1 VEIRAGIRA
10 LLHAIGQLSGRGGG
24 CRVREDRDRIEVL
37 MVEVDGSKQMADEEM
52 VRGVVSVMVPPE
64 VPGESS
70 LPAAVFGAET
80 ERWVERHLRKQRRR
94 EVMS

>member
-1 VEIRAGIRA
+1 MEIRAGIRA
-10 LLHAIGQLSGRGGG
+10 LLHAMGQLSGREGG
-24 CRVREDRDRIEVL
+24 CKVREDRDRIEAL
-37 MVEVDGSKQMADEEM
+37 MVEVDGSKQMADEET

-80 ERWVERHLRKQRRR
+80 KGVERHLKKQRRR